1 MKIIPQFKGILDFLT
16 VTKRD
21 ISDNQ
26 VSNLNREHR
35 RKFKS
40 IKKLFQINQS
50 ESLKIVNQSTGDKTL
65 LLDYVLISKDMKI
78 IDRPYNL
85 IYNYV
90 TKKYE
95 PCLVILFAIILVNDT
110 KYPISFDFW
119 ISENMLE
126 EGEVYLSKNEIAKKM
141 LENLVSKGLKVDNC
155 LFDAGFNCDYLIEYL
170 NDKKIPYTCRAT
182 KGKSYQSNL
191 GKYTPKKL
199 FKEEYNRNFYFYKK
213 VGFMN
218 KKIVEFCGKESTL
231 VVVANTREKLLSRDF
246 YCLISTEAKTYTEI
260 FRSYKNRF
268 KIEVFFKNM
277 KSYIGLESFRTHH
290 IDKIS
295 NHISLCIFGYIMVEN
310 LSKKIGKTFFQTL
323 MYIQTERRS
332 TLERTL
338 YCIFKRFKPII
349 EKPTFQ
355 PPYKAKI
362 SLLSSF

>member
-1 MKIIPQFKGILDFLT
+1 MKIIPQFKGIIDFLS

-35 RKFKS
+35 RKFKK
-40 IKKLFQINQS
+40 IKSLFAINQS
-50 ESLKIVNQSTGDKTL
+50 ESIKIINGLAGEKSL
-65 LLDYVLISKDMKI
+65 ILDYVLISKEMKI

-95 PCLVILFAIILVNDT
+95 PCLVILFAIILVNGD

-119 ISENMLE
+119 ISENMLGD
-126 EGEVYLSKNEIAKKM
+126 GEVYFSKNEIAKNM
-141 LENLVSKGLKVDNC
+141 VESLVNSGLKVDTC
-155 LFDAGFNCDYLIEYL
+155 LFDAGLNCDEIISYL
-170 NDKKIPYTCRAT
+170 NSKNIVYTCRT
-182 KGKSYQSNL
+182 SKGKSYQSNV

-199 FKEEYNRNFYFYKK
+199 FKDESNRTFYFYKK
-213 VGFMN
+213 VGYFH

-231 VVVANTREKLLSRDF
+231 VVIANTREKMLNRDF
-246 YCLISTEAKTYTEI
+246 YCLISTEVKTYTEI

-295 NHISLCIFGYIMVEN
+295 NHISLCVFGYIMVEN
-310 LSKKIGKTFFQTL
+310 LSHKIGKTFFQTL

-332 TLERTL
+332 AVETKL
-338 YCIFKRFKPII
+338 YPIFKRFKSLI
-349 EKPTFQ
+349 EKSTFQ